1 LANWLATAIAAL
13 ALVVSMA
20 TAIETYLYRRRQLH
34 GAQVTAYFHWNQE
47 LSRVDLPNGETIRV
61 GYNLVLWNQ
70 GPATARDVR
79 VEVRTPS
86 GDAVQL
92 AALEANEF
100 PLRRLDAGGRYPIQ
114 FARYR
119 QISEAETSA
128 QSCAGSTCCLPGP
141 TATAGTSTSFPCEG
155 DRPVYSQ
162 PDRSSG
168 HASPSR
174 RDVHEAMSSGTS
186 GQARLFG

>member
-1 LANWLATAIAAL
+1 MRVWSGSPLGWSPSGIRCGKDGLLANWLATAIAAL

-114 FARYR
+114 FAPV
-119 QISEAETSA
+119 SA
-128 QSCAGSTCCLPGP
+128 DFRS
-141 TATAGTSTSFPCEG
+141 G
-155 DRPVYSQ
+155 DKRPVV
-162 PDRSSG
+162 
-168 HASPSR
+168 R
-174 RDVHEAMSSGTS
+174 RFDVLLAWADGNGRHEHVVPLRR
-186 GQARLFG
+186 GQASL